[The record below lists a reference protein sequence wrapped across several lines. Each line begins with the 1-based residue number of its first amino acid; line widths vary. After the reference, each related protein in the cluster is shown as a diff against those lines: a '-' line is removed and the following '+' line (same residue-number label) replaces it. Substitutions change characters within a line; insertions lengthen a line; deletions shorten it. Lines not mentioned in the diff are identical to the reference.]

1 MTRPYVRRSIQAP
14 RSTRGFSARKASSRG
29 YTLVEVLIVVVILGI
44 AGAMVIPS
52 FGQTSVLRVQGAVRT
67 LVSDITVAQ
76 SDAIAFQRGMGIVF
90 YPDPA
95 QSRYVMC
102 EVNGTRMD
110 TELDRISERVIG
122 GDRFGGTAFSNI
134 SLANNR
140 LIFDE
145 MGGPVISPGSDT
157 VAPTGTIDVTGSG
170 QTFRLSIEAYTGRVT
185 IAAIEAAQQAEEEQ
199 DAEHELLGDG

>member
-1 MTRPYVRRSIQAP
+1 MTRPYVRRPI
-14 RSTRGFSARKASSRG
+14 STPHASRG
-29 YTLVEVLIVVVILGI
+29 ASMRAYTLVEVLIVVVILGI

-90 YPDPA
+90 YPQVD
-95 QSRYVMC
+95 QSRYVIC
-102 EVNGTRMD
+102 EVSGNRMD
-110 TELDRISERVIG
+110 VELDRIAERTIG
-122 GDRFGGTAFSNI
+122 GERFGGTTFSNI
-134 SLANNR
+134 SLADNR

-145 MGGPVISPGSDT
+145 MGGPVISPGSGT
-157 VAPTGTIDVTGSG
+157 VAPTGTIDITGSG

-185 IAAIEAAQQAEEEQ
+185 IRAIEAAQQAEEEQ
-199 DAEHELLGDG
+199 DDEHALLGG

>member
-1 MTRPYVRRSIQAP
+1 MTRPYVRRSP
-14 RSTRGFSARKASSRG
+14 SALRPAQGRFARA

-52 FGQTSVLRVQGAVRT
+52 FGQTSVLRIQGAVRT

-90 YPDPA
+90 YADA
-95 QSRYVMC
+95 DNSRYVMC
-102 EVNGTRMD
+102 EVSGNRMD
-110 TELDRISERVIG
+110 TELDRLAERTIA
-122 GDRFGGTAFSNI
+122 GDRFGGAAFSNI
-134 SLANNR
+134 TLANNR

-145 MGGPVISPGSDT
+145 MGGPVLSPGSDT
-157 VAPTGTIDVTGSG
+157 VAPTGTIDITGSG

-185 IAAIEAAQQAEEEQ
+185 VRAIDAAQQAEEEQ
-199 DAEHELLGDG
+199 NNEHEILGGGAG